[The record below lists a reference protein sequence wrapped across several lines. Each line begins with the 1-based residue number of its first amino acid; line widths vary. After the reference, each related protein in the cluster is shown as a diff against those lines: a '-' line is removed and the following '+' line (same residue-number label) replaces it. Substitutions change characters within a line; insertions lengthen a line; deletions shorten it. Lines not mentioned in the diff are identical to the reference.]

1 MKNFSKLFLISFF
14 LAISFPKLSFS
25 ADKLNKK
32 YDVVAIGKAMVDI
45 IQSVSEEELQ
55 QIMPSGFKKSDSNK
69 IDNDTANKMFAKMR
83 NITIIAGGSEAN
95 VVADIASLGGGV
107 AFNAIS
113 ANDDMGVIFKDSLIK
128 EGVVYSSPFV
138 QNSEASTARCFTFIT
153 PDKDRTFAVSA
164 DIVTEIND
172 SFIDYNTIKE
182 AKVFYTDA
190 SNLSHENQKKVTL
203 KALNVAKENATSTV
217 FNLNNN
223 RYVDSHRDEIIKLL
237 PKIDIIVGSE
247 KEAMNLFEVDNIDKA
262 VALYL
267 KTSNIVIITLGKN
280 GAIIVTNN
288 QLLRVPSIV
297 EKSKIVDLNG
307 AGDAFIAGF
316 LYGYTHNYS
325 LEDAGQLGAKVA
337 AQIIYQIGARPAVS
351 LKKAIFE
358 NNN

>member
-1 MKNFSKLFLISFF
+1 MKHSSKLLLLSLFLVI
-14 LAISFPKLSFS
+14 AFPKLSFS

-45 IQSVSEEELQ
+45 IQVVSEEELK
-55 QIMPSGFKKSDSNK
+55 QIMPFGFKKSDSNK
-69 IDNDTANKMFAKMR
+69 IDNDAATKMFAKMS
-83 NITIIAGGSEAN
+83 NVSIIAGGSEAN
-95 VVADIASLGGGV
+95 VVADIASLGGSA

-113 ANDDMGVIFKDSLIK
+113 ANDKMGVIFKESLIK
-128 EGVVYSSPFV
+128 EGVVYSSPFA
-138 QNSEASTARCFTFIT
+138 QNSEAGTARCFTFIT

-164 DIVTEIND
+164 EIVTEIND
-172 SFIDYNTIKE
+172 SFVDYNTIKE

-203 KALNVAKENATSTV
+203 KALNVAKENATRTA

-223 RYVDSHRDEIIKLL
+223 RYVDSYRDEIIKLL

-247 KEAMNLFEVDNIDKA
+247 KEAMNLFKVDNIDQA
-262 VALYL
+262 VELYL
-267 KTSNIVIITLGKN
+267 KTSKIVIITLGKN
-280 GAIIVTNN
+280 GAIIATNK

-297 EKSKIVDLNG
+297 EKSKIIDLNG

-316 LYGYTHNYS
+316 LYGYTHDYS
-325 LEDAGQLGAKVA
+325 LEDAGKLGAKVA
-337 AQIIYQIGARPAVS
+337 AQIIYQIGARPTVS

-358 NNN
+358 SNN